1 MRYTRLADWLTWL
14 EQAHPRD
21 IDLGLERVGEV
32 ARRLG
37 LTTTRARVISVAG
50 TNGKG
55 SCVSTSAALLQ
66 AAGLTVGSYT
76 SPHLLHYRERICI
89 NGDPVTDEAIC
100 RAFAAVDEA
109 RAELSLTYFEFGT
122 LAALWLFREQDV
134 DALVLEVGLGGRLDA
149 VNIVDA
155 DVAVVTSIA
164 LDHQDWL
171 GSDRDAIGREKAG
184 IARAGRPLVCA
195 DPDPPE
201 GLRAAV
207 VQAGAQWL
215 PVAIPQPEID
225 GTWYWRCHPDVPV
238 GAAAQVL
245 GPFDHSP
252 LPLASVSAAIQAVL
266 LLGVAPDAARWR
278 ELLGGLRLPGRYYRP
293 DWPLPEGVDLVLDVA
308 HNPAA
313 TAYLAAKLASDP
325 PTGSTRAI
333 VAMMADKDIP
343 GALEP
348 MVALVD
354 CWYLADLPGNPRA
367 APPERLQS
375 ALPDKARV
383 CLGGS
388 VAGNLAQALAASSAG
403 DRVVVLG
410 SFFTVADA
418 LAWGEALGEE
428 GRRDPE
434 A

>member
-14 EQAHPRD
+14 EQAHPRE

-32 ARRLG
+32 ARRLA
-37 LTTTRARVISVAG
+37 LATTRARVISVAG

-55 SCVSTSAALLQ
+55 SCVSASTALLL
-66 AAGLTVGSYT
+66 AAGWSVGSYT
-76 SPHLLHYRERICI
+76 SPHLLHYRERIRI
-89 NGDPVTDEAIC
+89 NGEPVDDEAIC

-122 LAALWLFREQDV
+122 LAALWLFREHDV

-149 VNIVDA
+149 VNIIDA

-171 GSDRDAIGREKAG
+171 GADRDAIGREKAG
-184 IARAGRPLVCA
+184 IARAGRPLVCV

-207 VQAGAQWL
+207 SQSRAQWL
-215 PVAIPQPEID
+215 PVAVPEQEPD
-225 GTWYWRCHPDVPV
+225 GSWYWRGYPDTST
-238 GAAAQVL
+238 GAAIQVL
-245 GPFDHSP
+245 GPFRGSP
-252 LPLASVSAAIQAVL
+252 LPLASIAAAIQAVV
-266 LLGVAPDAARWR
+266 LLGVAPDIECWR
-278 ELLGGLRLPGRYYRP
+278 ETLGTLRLPGRYYRP
-293 DWPLPEGVDLVLDVA
+293 DWRLAERVDLVLDVA

-313 TAYLAAKLASDP
+313 TAYLAGKLAGDP
-325 PTGSTRAI
+325 VNGSTRAV

-343 GALEP
+343 GTLEP
-348 MVALVD
+348 LTGLID
-354 CWYLADLPGNPRA
+354 CWYLAELSGNPRA
-367 APPERLQS
+367 AAPERLAS
-375 ALPDKARV
+375 ALTGAAERT
-383 CLGGS
+383 LGGS
-388 VAGNLAQALAASSAG
+388 VADNLARALAASAPG
-403 DRVVVLG
+403 DRVLVLG

-418 LAWGEALGEE
+418 LAWGEALGEGE
-428 GRRDPE
+428 Q